1 MNRLRFVSTHPRRR
15 AKSKTGPSDAPSPNR
30 RGRAGE
36 QKTEH
41 FISENQNPCYI
52 FAHSPD
58 RTCGSREIRRQKER
72 RQEFFY
78 FFGCNPLKSPDSD
91 E

>member
-1 MNRLRFVSTHPRRR
+1 MNRLRLSARIRGDAP
-15 AKSKTGPSDAPSPNR
+15 KSKTGPSDAPSPNR

-58 RTCGSREIRRQKER
+58 RICASREIRR
-72 RQEFFY
+72 
-78 FFGCNPLKSPDSD
+78 
-91 E
+91 